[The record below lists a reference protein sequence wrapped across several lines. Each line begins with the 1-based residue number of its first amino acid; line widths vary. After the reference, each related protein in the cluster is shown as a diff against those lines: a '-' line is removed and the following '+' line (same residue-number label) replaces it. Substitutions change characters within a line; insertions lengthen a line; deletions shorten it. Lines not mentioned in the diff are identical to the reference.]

1 MNPSQLMKPLPNEQP
16 SAAVSRSQQCRSAL
30 CGEQV
35 AVFPAPHNEVMMR
48 SNPQDHGEERTE
60 KRNRKKRGREER
72 KRRGGEG
79 GGRRGK
85 RRELLSLQS

>member
-1 MNPSQLMKPLPNEQP
+1 MSSPQLLCPEIT
-16 SAAVSRSQQCRSAL
+16 QCRSAL
-30 CGEQV
+30 RGEQG

-72 KRRGGEG
+72 RRRGGER